1 MKVFGWILVV
11 FGALSAVGALAGGTS
26 PVGGIFFIVLGAYLL
41 SRAAKKAK
49 EQQERDK
56 WLNKN

>member
-11 FGALSAVGALAGGTS
+11 FGALSAIGALTGGINPT
-26 PVGGIFFIVLGAYLL
+26 GGIFFIVLGAYLL

-49 EQQERDK
+49 EQQEKDK
-56 WLNKN
+56 WLNNN